1 MDHSSGQHQE
11 TQAQP
16 LENMLAISC
25 PKVQQDNRKPM
36 RPQPE
41 QALRCPRCDSTNTKF
56 CYYNNYSLSQPRYFC
71 KSCRRYWTKGGTL
84 RNVPVGGGCRKNKRP
99 SPSTSSSS
107 SPSSKRT
114 HDQAANSGR
123 LMLTDAHLPSL
134 AFESTDLS
142 LAFAKL
148 QHQSNGQMGLF
159 DTTHNSFQNLYSGF
173 GTGSSGEVE
182 NGGFPHFEHY
192 NSSGVAS
199 TATATAMKQEMAC
212 NGDQNNMVLLGFPWQ
227 FNNNGDG
234 NYMGD
239 LDAGRESW
247 NFNGNGIGSSWHGL
261 LNSPLV

>member
-25 PKVQQDNRKPM
+25 PKVQQENRKPM

-56 CYYNNYSLSQPRYFC
+56 CYYNNYSLSQPR
-71 KSCRRYWTKGGTL
+71 
-84 RNVPVGGGCRKNKRP
+84 KNKRP

-107 SPSSKRT
+107 SPSSKRS

-123 LMLTDAHLPSL
+123 LMLTDTHLPSL

-199 TATATAMKQEMAC
+199 TATATAMKQEMVC
-212 NGDQNNMVLLGFPWQ
+212 SGDQNNMVLLGFPWQ